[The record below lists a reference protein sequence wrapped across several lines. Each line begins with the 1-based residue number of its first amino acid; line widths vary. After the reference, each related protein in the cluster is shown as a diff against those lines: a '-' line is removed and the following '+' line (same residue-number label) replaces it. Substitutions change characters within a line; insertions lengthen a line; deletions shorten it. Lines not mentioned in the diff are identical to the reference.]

1 LGIGGIPPAQSQEL
15 AAALAVKNP
24 VESSDLAVS
33 FAPSSGSIELL
44 INGEN
49 FYPRI
54 LDDIEA
60 AQSSVHVSEFEVR
73 PSPIGSRFVSALKS
87 KAAEGVEVR
96 LVVDRMGS
104 AVDTVSKE
112 MFDDLVSA
120 GVQVVQNDPV
130 PLDRDGPRG
139 GHRPI
144 DWRFDEVA
152 HFDHRKLFVIDG
164 RTAWVG
170 SAGITSHFADGRY
183 HDVFVRTEGDVVVD
197 LQTVFLTSFR
207 FLGGVLPTDPEGLAR
222 YYPPSPN
229 GNNVVPITV
238 RHNVPREGQLGNTDT
253 IAYLFENATR
263 RLDVVSPFNADRSM
277 MERLMAAARR
287 GVAVRF
293 VAPASSNNWATAG
306 AFEHYIPELQ
316 AAGVEVWLHPV
327 FPHAKVVLA
336 DDRVL
341 VGSTNLDAWALYHN
355 WEIGMLIDDAA
366 VAETFRQ
373 RLFDVD
379 VARSEPATPA
389 TNPLIR
395 AKNWVLA
402 TLGPFI

>member
-1 LGIGGIPPAQSQEL
+1 
-15 AAALAVKNP
+15 
-24 VESSDLAVS
+24 
-33 FAPSSGSIELL
+33 
-44 INGEN
+44 
-49 FYPRI
+49 
-54 LDDIEA
+54 
-60 AQSSVHVSEFEVR
+60 
-73 PSPIGSRFVSALKS
+73 
-87 KAAEGVEVR
+87 
-96 LVVDRMGS
+96 MGS
-104 AVDTVSKE
+104 AVDTVSRE

-120 GVQVVQNDPV
+120 GVQIVQNDPV
-130 PLDRDGPRG
+130 PPDRDGPRG
-139 GHRPI
+139 GDRPI

-164 RTAWVG
+164 TTAWVG

-183 HDVFVRTEGDVVVD
+183 HDVFVCTEGEVVVD

-207 FLGGVLPTDPEGLAR
+207 FLGGTLPTDPEQLAR
-222 YYPPSPN
+222 YYPPPSN
-229 GNNVVPITV
+229 GGGMVPITV

-253 IAYLFENATR
+253 IAYLLDNAAR
-263 RLDVVSPFNADRSM
+263 RLDVVSPFNADRGM

-355 WEIGMLIDDAA
+355 WEIGMLIDDPA

-373 RLFDVD
+373 QLFDVD
-379 VARSEPATPA
+379 VARSERPVPVTS
-389 TNPLIR
+389 PLIR